1 VIRVRRER
9 ELQTERSA
17 HRPDT
22 VLDHAFP
29 ADRLIARL
37 KILRSDE
44 ISQAIPRL
52 VVNDQGH
59 RAWRIQR
66 KSDGPWSMIGRLRR
80 VEDVGGEKDEF
91 WQ

>member
-1 VIRVRRER
+1 MRRER

-22 VLDHAFP
+22 VLDHAFH

-52 VVNDQGH
+52 ACVAPISELDLAVVGN
-59 RAWRIQR
+59 RAPLAEMA
-66 KSDGPWSMIGRLRR
+66 KT
-80 VEDVGGEKDEF
+80 VGYG
-91 WQ
+91 